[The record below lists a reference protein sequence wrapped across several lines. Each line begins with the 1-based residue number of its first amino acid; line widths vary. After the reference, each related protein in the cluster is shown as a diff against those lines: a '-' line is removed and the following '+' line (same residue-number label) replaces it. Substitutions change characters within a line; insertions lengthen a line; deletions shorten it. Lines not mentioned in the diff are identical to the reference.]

1 MGRLDERVAVIT
13 GAGRGLGRGMAIAF
27 GEEGATVAVNY
38 RQSATGARETVE
50 AIRKAGGRA
59 EAFQADVSR
68 PADVERLMAEVLQR
82 FGRIDVL
89 VNNAGSVSASPL
101 VEMPIEMWDEA
112 FAVHVRAMF
121 LCCRAALPAMLRR
134 RYGKIVNLGGSFGIS
149 GAEKFVHLSAAKAAT
164 IGFTR
169 ALAREVG
176 PEGVYVNCIAPAMI
190 RSDTTDRLS
199 AEYLESLRQRYPLR
213 KLGEMRDVNAT
224 AIFLASADSDFFT
237 GQTLAPAGGE
247 VMV

>member
-1 MGRLDERVAVIT
+1 
-13 GAGRGLGRGMAIAF
+13 RGLGRGMAIAF

-149 GAEKFVHLSAAKAAT
+149 GAERFVHLSAAKAAT

-169 ALAREVG
+169 ALA
-176 PEGVYVNCIAPAMI
+176 
-190 RSDTTDRLS
+190 
-199 AEYLESLRQRYPLR
+199 
-213 KLGEMRDVNAT
+213 
-224 AIFLASADSDFFT
+224 
-237 GQTLAPAGGE
+237 
-247 VMV
+247 